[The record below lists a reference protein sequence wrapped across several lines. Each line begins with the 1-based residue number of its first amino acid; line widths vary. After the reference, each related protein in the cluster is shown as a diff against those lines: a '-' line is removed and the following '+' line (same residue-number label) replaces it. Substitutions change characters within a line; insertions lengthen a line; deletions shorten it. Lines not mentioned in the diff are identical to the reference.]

1 MALWIKIALIS
12 AGTLCATLGLALSL
26 ASNRWEHETSQAVIS
41 ITASGAA
48 TPTGT
53 VSFESFEDLPTPVA
67 RYFRWALT
75 DGAPLVQTARVAH
88 AGEFRLQGNGDEGW
102 RPFDSVQVFA
112 TQPPAFVWNARIRMA
127 PLMPVRV
134 RDQYSDGI
142 GSILG
147 KLLALIPVVDESG
160 GPEMAQGSLMRYLAE
175 AVWFPTALLPGA
187 GVSWAPIDEASALA
201 TLDDG
206 TTSVSLT
213 FHFSPETGEVTGI
226 TSPGR
231 YYQEGPGQ
239 YSLYPWEGFFWDYE
253 ERQGMMIPTE
263 GRVQWILPAGP
274 QAYWRGRI
282 RTIEFDPTP

>member
-1 MALWIKIALIS
+1 MAPWIKIALL
-12 AGTLCATLGLALSL
+12 AVGTLCASLGIATWLGV
-26 ASNRWEHETSQAVIS
+26 NRWEQEVSQAIS
-41 ITASGAA
+41 AITETAGAA
-48 TPTGT
+48 PAGA
-53 VSFESFEDLPTPVA
+53 VSFESLEGLPAPVA

-75 DGAPLVQTARVAH
+75 DGAPLAQTVRVTH
-88 AGEFRLQGNGDEGW
+88 AGAFRLQGEGEEGW

-127 PLMPVRV
+127 PFIPVRV
-134 RDQYSDGI
+134 RDQYSNGT

-175 AVWFPTALLPGA
+175 AVWFPAALLPA
-187 GVSWAPIDEASALA
+187 CGVVWSPIDETSALA

-206 TTSVSLT
+206 ITSVSLT
-213 FHFSPETGEVTGI
+213 FRFSAETGEITGI
-226 TSPGR
+226 FSPGR

-239 YSLYPWEGFFWDYE
+239 YSLIPWEGFFWDYE
-253 ERQGMMIPTE
+253 EHQGTMIPME

-274 QAYWRGRI
+274 RAYWRGRI
-282 RTIEFDPTP
+282 RTIEFDPFP